1 MQNVNSGETFVE
13 SRICRPS
20 YLWSTMNL
28 RMFFTFS
35 IMISCFCLKYQSWSC
50 RFLCSHSFLVSGQ
63 TGNGLWIL
71 TLSSPLASRSEHR
84 QWPSGTRG
92 QSVSLKKRSF
102 FPRKLYLHLTGKLRK
117 REVWLQR
124 PTELLNDVLWLVS
137 DQQGAL
143 VTNCGGWR
151 TALLLLLK
159 FIVYG
164 LETSPHTALYSSS
177 QLVSLTDWTQRG
189 QRSWV

>member
-1 MQNVNSGETFVE
+1 
-13 SRICRPS
+13 
-20 YLWSTMNL
+20 MNL

-50 RFLCSHSFLVSGQ
+50 RFLCSHSFFSFWS
-63 TGNGLWIL
+63 NRKWIMDPYPVL
-71 TLSSPLASRSEHR
+71 PLASRSEHR

-102 FPRKLYLHLTGKLRK
+102 FSRKLYLHLTGKLRK